1 LCFVKALLVVSI
13 SHRSIR
19 IELLILG

>member
-1 LCFVKALLVVSI
+1 VKALLVVSI